1 MRVFK
6 GEYVHFSFIKCHIY
20 THDGANA
27 KFSTNSHEMDY
38 SVTGCVG
45 VAVVR
50 DGDVTAVQHPAG
62 AAVQHGAGGEVHHR
76 LRGGVHHS
84 PRQGVCHM

>member
-1 MRVFK
+1 MT
-6 GEYVHFSFIKCHIY
+6 EI
-20 THDGANA
+20 DGQSLFLHR
-27 KFSTNSHEMDY
+27 KKEKILICCDEQLTE
-38 SVTGCVG
+38 CVG

-76 LRGGVHHS
+76 LRGGMHHS